1 MSSQSS
7 GRRRSNM
14 SNNVRQYSAE
24 DQALNMISKEAEARL
39 AAKRAAR
46 AEAREIRLK
55 EMEKQQKETEA
66 KQDRI
71 YELTN
76 EHATLK
82 VRQQLSGSRAG
93 SRRGST
99 ESNDS
104 DAKETDFKK
113 RALKMAELREL
124 EEKYKAAMMTSAQL
138 DNEKQSLTY
147 QVELLKD
154 QLEEQDEGYTELQRE
169 YKDKCREYDFQKR
182 DLKSM
187 EHELSIVKQQLEI
200 KDRLILDSGFVIVAN
215 DSGEPVLEKS
225 TRQSSSNGPLPP
237 SGAVLVSVETHN
249 FLEKATGAN
258 LDDKIKN
265 FALERESLRKE
276 IKALKNELEDYKCN
290 AKKGDHSSNVNQ
302 INGPE
307 MQLYEIQQVK
317 REASK
322 QIHDYKFKLQKAE
335 QDIATLEGMVTRLDT
350 QVKRYKSDAE
360 RAEGMEDEL
369 KQEKRKLQK
378 ELREALTQ
386 IEELQN
392 QNKNLTARLERIKQ
406 TRTALGIQ

>member
-7 GRRRSNM
+7 GRRRSNNM
-14 SNNVRQYSAE
+14 RQYSAE
-24 DQALNMISKEAEARL
+24 DQALNMISKEAETRL
-39 AAKRAAR
+39 AVKRAAR

-76 EHATLK
+76 EHAAAK
-82 VRQQLSGSRAG
+82 IRQQLSGSCSG

-104 DAKETDFKK
+104 DTKETDFK
-113 RALKMAELREL
+113 AELREL

-138 DNEKQSLTY
+138 DNEKQSLIY

-169 YKDKCREYDFQKR
+169 HKEKCREYEFQKR
-182 DLKSM
+182 DMKSM
-187 EHELSIVKQQLEI
+187 EHELSIIKQQLEI
-200 KDRLILDSGFVIVAN
+200 KDRLIEDSGFVIVAN
-215 DSGEPVLEKS
+215 NSGEPLLEKS
-225 TRQSSSNGPLPP
+225 ARHNGPLPS
-237 SGAVLVSVETHN
+237 SGTVLVSIETRN
-249 FLEKATGAN
+249 FLEKAGGST
-258 LDDKIKN
+258 LDEKIKS
-265 FALERESLRKE
+265 FALERDTLRKE
-276 IKALKNELEDYKCN
+276 IKNLKSEIEESQYN

-307 MQLYEIQQVK
+307 MQLYEIQ

-378 ELREALTQ
+378 EMREALTQ

-392 QNKNLTARLERIKQ
+392 QNKSLTARLERIKQ